1 MFYRCVIGKQYIY
14 KENGCDVWHMTAWP
28 QWLKAGL
35 LPTFFFLPPVHLINF
50 VLHSSIGIT
59 ALSFIRWNCLEVI
72 IKFGSIYEEK
82 YVYIYIYIFHAI
94 IHMASFSFQHTW
106 LIYILYIHDFFPR
119 RAPRQVSVLQHRVDN
134 EAQLLESEYLGNQEK
149 KEMFYAHILLK
160 RLEKQSSQINLKNI

>member
-1 MFYRCVIGKQYIY
+1 MWLGSNIY

-82 YVYIYIYIFHAI
+82 YVYIYIYTYFMQLYIWLLFHFN
-94 IHMASFSFQHTW
+94 IHGW
-106 LIYILYIHDFFPR
+106 YILYIHGFFPR